1 MWSDN
6 ESKIDYLNFSEIG
19 ESISDIVTT
28 PELLPISIGV
38 FGDWGAGKSTI
49 LELTES
55 AITKE
60 NPQFIHI
67 KFDAW
72 LFQGY
77 DDARAA
83 ILETIAKAL
92 IHETESNKS
101 LKDKAEA
108 FYNRVDK
115 IRALGMAAD
124 VGATLAGVPTFGILG
139 KLFGSAQ
146 DIVEADD
153 ESLSKELKEGKKDL
167 EAVKKATGQLL
178 KPKTKKSPPQEII
191 AFRKE
196 FKSLIKE
203 IGRPIV
209 VYVDNLDRCTPINAI
224 HTLEAIRLFLFLSN
238 TAFIIAADE
247 EMIRTAVSE
256 YHKGATDRHQTDYLD
271 KLIQVPVNVP
281 KPGILEIRAY
291 LYMLVSGNKK
301 LSTDN
306 LEILR
311 TALESSL
318 RNSWKDEP
326 IKASELLSL
335 LKGVTEKDKDELEL
349 NYLSVDRMATIL
361 ATSPRINGNPR
372 IVKRLLNVVKMR
384 KKVADRRK
392 MNLDESIITKLV
404 IFERCAGQNATKELY
419 QLIDKERG
427 MPEIFKALENPDNTS
442 ELLEPF
448 DTEFVKKW
456 AELPPTLSG
465 VDLRAAAYLSRETI
479 PMGTINISM
488 SSQAMELVELIMAT
502 AHRSS
507 PALINAI
514 DLVPSEDYLAV
525 TESVIDNLRKVSNW
539 EKRPNGVS
547 GVILMADKDKDSKA
561 VVLKYLS
568 GINTQP
574 WLNKI
579 IKGIS

>member
-6 ESKIDYLNFSEIG
+6 ESKIDFLNFSEVG

-38 FGDWGAGKSTI
+38 FCDWGAGKSTI

-77 DDARAA
+77 DDARAS

-92 IHETESNKS
+92 IKETEDNET
-101 LKDKAEA
+101 LKDKAES
-108 FYNRVDK
+108 FYKRVDK
-115 IRALGMAAD
+115 MRAIGMLAD
-124 VGATLAGVPTFGILG
+124 VGSTIAGFPSFGVFG

-146 DIVEADD
+146 DVIESDD
-153 ESLSKELKEGKKDL
+153 ETLEKEIKEAKKDFD
-167 EAVKKATGQLL
+167 ATKKVANKLV
-178 KPKTKKSPPQEII
+178 KPKTKKSPPQEIL

-196 FKSLIKE
+196 FKSLTE
-203 IGRPIV
+203 SIGKTII
-209 VYVDNLDRCTPINAI
+209 VYVDNLDRCTPVNAI
-224 HTLEAIRLFLFLSN
+224 HTLEAIRLFLFLSK

-247 EMIRTAVSE
+247 EMIRSAVSE
-256 YHKGATDRHQTDYLD
+256 YHKGATARHQTDYLD

-281 KPGILEIRAY
+281 KPGVLEIRAY
-291 LYMLVSGNKK
+291 LYMLVSSNTN
-301 LSTDN
+301 LSTLN
-306 LEILR
+306 IEILR
-311 TALESSL
+311 SHLEKSL
-318 RNSWKDEP
+318 RNSWKDAP
-326 IKASELLSL
+326 IKYSELLEL
-335 LKGVTEKDKDELEL
+335 LTEITSEEKEELESS
-349 NYLSVDRMATIL
+349 YQSVDRMATIL

-384 KKVADRRK
+384 KKVADRRG

-427 MPEIFKALENPDNTS
+427 KPKIFDILEDVENKEELPETFDN
-442 ELLEPF
+442 
-448 DTEFVKKW
+448 EFVKSW
-456 AELPPTLSG
+456 ADLPPSLSG

-479 PMGTINISM
+479 PLGIINASL
-488 SSQAMELVELIMAT
+488 SSQAKELVELIMNT
-502 AHRSS
+502 PHRNS
-507 PALINAI
+507 PTLKSAI
-514 DLVPSEDYLAV
+514 DSVPSEDYLAV
-525 TESVIDNLRKVSNW
+525 TEGVIDNLRKVSNW
-539 EKRPNGVS
+539 NSKPNGVS
-547 GVILMADKDKDSKA
+547 GLLLIADKDNASKA
-561 VVLKYLS
+561 VLLKYLS
-568 GINTQP
+568 SIQP
-574 WLNKI
+574 RIWLSKI

>member
-77 DDARAA
+77 DDARAS
-83 ILETIAKAL
+83 ILETIARAL
-92 IHETESNKS
+92 IKETESNET
-101 LKDKAEA
+101 LKDKAES
-108 FYNRVDK
+108 FYKRVDK
-115 IRALGMAAD
+115 MRAIGMLAD
-124 VGATLAGVPTFGILG
+124 VGSTIAGLPSFGMFG

-146 DIVEADD
+146 DVIEADD
-153 ESLSKELKEGKKDL
+153 DDLDKEIKEAKKDFD
-167 EAVKKATGQLL
+167 ATKKVAGQLI
-178 KPKTKKSPPQEII
+178 KPKEKKSPPQEIL

-196 FKSLIKE
+196 FKSLTE
-203 IGRPIV
+203 SIGKPII

-224 HTLEAIRLFLFLSN
+224 HTLEAIRLFLFLSK

-247 EMIRTAVSE
+247 EMIRSAVSE

-281 KPGILEIRAY
+281 KPGVLEVRAY
-291 LYMLVSGNKK
+291 LYMLVSSNAS
-301 LSTDN
+301 LSTEN
-306 LEILR
+306 LELLR
-311 TALESSL
+311 LSLEKSL
-318 RNSWKDEP
+318 RNSWKDAP
-326 IKASELLSL
+326 IKYPELLDL
-335 LKGVTEKDKDELEL
+335 LTGITQEKKEELEI
-349 NYLSVDRMATIL
+349 NYQSVDRMATIL

-384 KKVADRRK
+384 KKVADRRA

-404 IFERCAGQNATKELY
+404 IFERCAGQHATQELY

-427 MPEIFKALENPDNTS
+427 IPEIFKILEDPDNTKDLP
-442 ELLEPF
+442 EALNN
-448 DTEFVKKW
+448 DFVKSW
-456 AELPPTLSG
+456 ADLPPLLSG

-479 PMGTINISM
+479 PMGIINASM
-488 SSQAMELVELIMAT
+488 SSQAKDLVELIMAT
-502 AHRSS
+502 AHRNS
-507 PALINAI
+507 PALKKAI
-514 DLVPSEDYLAV
+514 DSVPSEDYLAV
-525 TESVIDNLRKVSNW
+525 TESVIDNLIKVSNW
-539 EKRPNGVS
+539 DKKPNGVS
-547 GVILMADKDKDSKA
+547 GAVLIAEKDKDSCTIL
-561 VVLKYLS
+561 LKFLA
-568 GINTQP
+568 GIKPQL
-574 WLNKI
+574 WLKQL

>member
-19 ESISDIVTT
+19 ESISDIITT

-55 AITKE
+55 TLRKE

-92 IHETESNKS
+92 IKEAEGNETLKEKAVS
-101 LKDKAEA
+101 L
-108 FYNRVDK
+108 YGRVDK
-115 IRALGMAAD
+115 MRSIGALAD
-124 VGATLAGVPTFGILG
+124 IGSAFAGVPSFGAFG

-146 DIVEADD
+146 DILEDDADIGKEVKEAN
-153 ESLSKELKEGKKDL
+153 KDL
-167 EAVKKATGQLL
+167 TAAKKEVGKLI
-178 KPKTKKSPPQEII
+178 KPKIKKSPPQEIL

-196 FKSLIKE
+196 FKSLTKS
-203 IGRPIV
+203 IGHPII

-224 HTLEAIRLFLFLSN
+224 HTLEAIRLFLFLSK

-247 EMIRTAVSE
+247 EMIRSAVSE

-291 LYMLVSGNKK
+291 LYMLVSSNAK
-301 LSTDN
+301 LPNDS
-306 LEILR
+306 LELLR
-311 TALESSL
+311 LTLENSL
-318 RNSWKDEP
+318 KNSWKDSP
-326 IKASELLSL
+326 TKYTELLDL
-335 LKGVTEKDKDELEL
+335 LTNVSSDKKAELEVSFQ
-349 NYLSVDRMATIL
+349 SVDRMATIF

-384 KKVADRRK
+384 KKVADRRN

-404 IFERCAGQNATKELY
+404 IFERCAGKNVTKELY
-419 QLIDKERG
+419 QLIDKARG
-427 MPEIFKALENPDNTS
+427 TPDIFNILEDPENDEELPASFDNDFIR
-442 ELLEPF
+442 E
-448 DTEFVKKW
+448 W
-456 AELPPTLSG
+456 AELPPSLSG

-479 PMGTINISM
+479 PLGIINTSL
-488 SSQAMELVELIMAT
+488 SSQAKELVKLIMAT
-502 AHRSS
+502 DNRSS
-507 PALINAI
+507 PALIKAVG
-514 DLVPSEDYLAV
+514 LVPSEDYLAI
-525 TESVIDNLRKVSNW
+525 TETVIDNLRKISNW
-539 EKRPNGVS
+539 DKKPK
-547 GVILMADKDKDSKA
+547 GVIGAIMIAEKDNDSKSIL
-561 VVLKYLS
+561 LKYLS
-568 GINTQP
+568 EIKPQA
-574 WLNKI
+574 WLSRL
-579 IKGIS
+579 IKGIK

>member
-60 NPQFIHI
+60 NSQFIHI

-92 IHETESNKS
+92 IQETKNNKS

-146 DIVEADD
+146 DIIEADD

-167 EAVKKATGQLL
+167 EAAKKATGQLL
-178 KPKTKKSPPQEII
+178 KPKIKKSPPQEII
-191 AFRKE
+191 AFRNE
-196 FKSLIKE
+196 FKSLITE

-291 LYMLVSGNKK
+291 LYMLVSANRK
-301 LSTDN
+301 LSTEN

-311 TALESSL
+311 TALENSL

-335 LKGVTEKDKDELEL
+335 LNGVTEKEKDELEF
-349 NYLSVDRMATIL
+349 NYHSVDRMATIL

-384 KKVADRRK
+384 KKVADRRN

-427 MPEIFKALENPDNTS
+427 MPEIFKTLEDPDNTI
-442 ELLEPF
+442 ELREPF

-456 AELPPTLSG
+456 AALPPTLSG

-479 PMGTINISM
+479 PMGTINTSM

-507 PALINAI
+507 PALISAI

-561 VVLKYLS
+561 IVLKYLS
-568 GINTQP
+568 DIKTQP